1 MSSNKYIIIGGGC
14 FLCTET
20 IFKKVNGVISVFP
33 GYTGGETINPSY
45 KQICTGLTG
54 HAEVVKVEYDSK
66 IISFKDVLIIFFST
80 HDPTT
85 LNRQGNDVGTQ
96 YRSSIFTSNLKE
108 IKIINNYI
116 DELNSSKEYSKPLV
130 TTIEKENIFYQAENY
145 HHDYFELNQNA
156 PYCSMVIKPKL
167 NKFLENGKTYLK

>member
-1 MSSNKYIIIGGGC
+1 
-14 FLCTET
+14 
-20 IFKKVNGVISVFP
+20 
-33 GYTGGETINPSY
+33 
-45 KQICTGLTG
+45 
-54 HAEVVKVEYDSK
+54 
-66 IISFKDVLIIFFST
+66 
-80 HDPTT
+80 
-85 LNRQGNDVGTQ
+85 
-96 YRSSIFTSNLKE
+96 LKE